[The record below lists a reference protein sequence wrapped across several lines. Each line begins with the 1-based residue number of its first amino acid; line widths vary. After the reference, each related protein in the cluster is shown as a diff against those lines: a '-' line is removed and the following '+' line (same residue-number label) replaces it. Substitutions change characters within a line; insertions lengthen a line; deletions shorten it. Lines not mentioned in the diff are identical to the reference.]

1 MVDDAEDYSEAEYD
15 RLASAVFGSGEV
27 TGDLGQDGFICS
39 DGGRSRFKI
48 RATGNVPEQVTL
60 SRSFFTQQRGGTVVK

>member
-27 TGDLGQDGFICS
+27 TGDLGQGGFICS
-39 DGGRSRFKI
+39 DGGRSRK
-48 RATGNVPEQVTL
+48 TG
-60 SRSFFTQQRGGTVVK
+60 SKYK